1 MNMRKI
7 AKLAGVSVTTVSRA
21 INKPELVN
29 EETLRRIRQI
39 MDKHNYHVNPF
50 ARNLINKKTKNI
62 VMMIPNASNP
72 FHLQVAEG
80 AEEVLAAAGYILT
93 IYNIRKNI
101 DRQSTLLEYVRTK
114 KNSFFMDGL
123 IIVGSGSLQEGYQK
137 ALKNI
142 MQTPIVAIDPGPV
155 EKGIDT
161 VYTDEEAGILLAMK
175 YLSKKGHS
183 SIGLVAGE
191 QKYKLTQSILKEI
204 KRFSKLLNIKIEE
217 ENIVYGS
224 YASLES
230 GYSVSKKIIYSSKP
244 PSAIVAFNGILAIGT
259 MRYLLENKYRVPEDF
274 AVISCGDIP
283 FNGFYYPGIT
293 SVQSPAIDLGKKAA
307 ELLLKKI
314 KNPELQNQNIL
325 LPPSL
330 VVRESC

>member
-123 IIVGSGSLQEGYQK
+123 ILVGSGSLQEGYQK

-175 YLSKKGHS
+175 YLSKGHS
-183 SIGLVAGE
+183 SIGLVA
-191 QKYKLTQSILKEI
+191 
-204 KRFSKLLNIKIEE
+204 
-217 ENIVYGS
+217 
-224 YASLES
+224 
-230 GYSVSKKIIYSSKP
+230 
-244 PSAIVAFNGILAIGT
+244 
-259 MRYLLENKYRVPEDF
+259 ENKNINLLRVF
-274 AVISCGDIP
+274 
-283 FNGFYYPGIT
+283 
-293 SVQSPAIDLGKKAA
+293 
-307 ELLLKKI
+307 
-314 KNPELQNQNIL
+314 
-325 LPPSL
+325 
-330 VVRESC
+330 